1 MGAVLRIRKN
11 AFTISETNPQAVL
24 AAPSAVP
31 FLLAGGDFAALD
43 VYGGIYDKTLDFSKC
58 CEQFYETTQFKFVAL
73 TDWFAP
79 SEKYGAIK
87 TLPNST
93 VHVEANDSFT
103 IANADRSHVRSLKL
117 SKSTGVVSGRMFATF
132 ANGKKVSLT
141 IKGAVLVGW
150 IDCGCND
157 SGAAVISR
165 PIFSGTAYYSDRID
179 GTTAKRGFAVEL
191 VP

>member
-1 MGAVLRIRKN
+1 MLRIRKN

-73 TDWFAP
+73 TDWLAP

-87 TLPNST
+87 PK
-93 VHVEANDSFT
+93 FQ
-103 IANADRSHVRSLKL
+103 
-117 SKSTGVVSGRMFATF
+117 
-132 ANGKKVSLT
+132 
-141 IKGAVLVGW
+141 
-150 IDCGCND
+150 
-157 SGAAVISR
+157 
-165 PIFSGTAYYSDRID
+165 TA
-179 GTTAKRGFAVEL
+179 G
-191 VP
+191 